1 MSGISSTLFEAENSP
16 FSSRLRHLDRVKRP
30 SDNHPDGG
38 SNPHFVIFAVE
49 MSLLLPYP
57 DINTKH
63 ELDIGFHSGNA
74 GEFFSIVSTDDANIE
89 GMFFYIRDFLTD
101 EVQ

>member
-1 MSGISSTLFEAENSP
+1 
-16 FSSRLRHLDRVKRP
+16 
-30 SDNHPDGG
+30 
-38 SNPHFVIFAVE
+38 

-74 GEFFSIVSTDDANIE
+74 GDFFSIVSIDDADIGE
-89 GMFFYIRDFLTD
+89 MIFYIRDFLTD

>member
-1 MSGISSTLFEAENSP
+1 
-16 FSSRLRHLDRVKRP
+16 LRHLDRITRLP
-30 SDNHPDGG
+30 DNHPDGG
-38 SNPHFVIFAVE
+38 NNPHFVIFAVE

-74 GEFFSIVSTDDANIE
+74 GKFFSIVSTDDANIGE
-89 GMFFYIRDFLTD
+89 MIFYIRVF
-101 EVQ
+101 

>member
-1 MSGISSTLFEAENSP
+1 MSRSP
-16 FSSRLRHLDRVKRP
+16 
-30 SDNHPDGG
+30 DNYLTCGP
-38 SNPHFVIFAVE
+38 NPHFVIFAVE

-63 ELDIGFHSGNA
+63 ELDTGFHSGNA
-74 GEFFSIVSTDDANIE
+74 GDFFSIVSIDDADI
-89 GMFFYIRDFLTD
+89 GQMIFYIRDFLTD